1 MRLSAQR
8 IGGIFRKELR
18 EFRHNGSIVGTMAVL
33 PLIFI
38 IPPLIGILELS
49 SSQAGGLLNGDPLAY
64 LLGIPA
70 LVPATIAA
78 YAVVGERQQGTLEP
92 VLTTPI
98 RREELLLGKALAAL
112 IPALIISYVVFG
124 LFLACIALFAHP
136 AVVSAA
142 FHGPDLIA
150 QVLFTP
156 LIAGWAIWL
165 GMAISTRTSEVRVAQ
180 QLGVIASIPSAVVT
194 ALIAYDVIQIT
205 PGLVIFFAV
214 LLLVLDVTGYRFVSA
229 LFDRERLITGTR
241 S

>member
-1 MRLSAQR
+1 MSAQR
-8 IGGIFRKELR
+8 VRAIFRKELR
-18 EFRHNGSIVGTMAVL
+18 EFRHNGSIVATMAVL
-33 PLIFI
+33 PVIFT
-38 IPPLIGILELS
+38 IPPLIAVLELA

-98 RREELLLGKALAAL
+98 RREEFLLGKALAAL
-112 IPALIISYVVFG
+112 IPTLLISYVVFG
-124 LFLACIALFAHP
+124 LFLAVVALFAHP
-136 AVVSAA
+136 AVASAA
-142 FHGPDLIA
+142 FQGRDLIA

-165 GMAISTRTSEVRVAQ
+165 GMAISTRVSEIRVAQ
-180 QLGVIASIPSAVVT
+180 QLGVVASVPSAIVT
-194 ALIAYDVIQIT
+194 ALIAYDVIKIT
-205 PGLVIFFAV
+205 PALVIFFAA
-214 LLLVLDVTGYRFVSA
+214 LLLVLDVAGYRFVSA
-229 LFDRERLITGTR
+229 LFDRERLMSGSR

>member
-1 MRLSAQR
+1 MRLSGRR
-8 IGGIFRKELR
+8 IGAIFRKELR

-33 PLIFI
+33 PVIFV
-38 IPPLIGILELS
+38 IPPLISLLELS

-98 RREELLLGKALAAL
+98 RREEFLLGKALAAFL
-112 IPALIISYVVFG
+112 PALLISYAVFG
-124 LFLACIALFAHP
+124 LFLACLALFAHP

-142 FHGPDLIA
+142 LQGPDVIG

-165 GMAISTRTSEVRVAQ
+165 GMAISTRVSEVRVAQ

-194 ALIAYDVIQIT
+194 AFIAYDVIQIT
-205 PGLVIFFAV
+205 PALVIFFAV
-214 LLLVLDVTGYRFVSA
+214 LLLILDVVGYRFVSA
-229 LFDRERLITGTR
+229 LFDRERLMTGSR